1 MNKNLCVIQA
11 RMSSTRLPGK
21 VLKEINRK
29 PLLQYEIER
38 LRLAKKL
45 DQIVVATSASKESD
59 EIEKFCERIGV
70 PCFRGSEEDV
80 LNRYYECAKKYPGY
94 DAIVRV
100 TGDCPLIDPRVVD
113 EVVNLFEE
121 GGYDYASNVL
131 EETFPDG
138 MDVEVLKRDALKTS
152 QQEAKMQSEREHVT
166 LYVRGQEKFKKGNLC
181 APRDYSAF
189 RLTVDN
195 PEDFAVAK
203 FLIESLPP
211 TMSYLDCVE
220 LLAAHPEIKKL
231 NMNIKRNEGLA
242 KSLKEDRLFKSTYSQ
257 PHPHPLRFRRG
268 RKGEVRDK
276 K

>member
-1 MNKNLCVIQA
+1 MNKTLCIIQA

-21 VLKEINRK
+21 VLKEINGK

-38 LRLAKKL
+38 LRLAKKI
-45 DQIVVATSASKESD
+45 DKIVVATSVAAESD
-59 EIEKFCERIGV
+59 QIAEFCGRIGV

-80 LNRYYECAKKYPGY
+80 LSRYSECAKEYPDY
-94 DAIVRV
+94 DVIIRV

-131 EETFPDG
+131 EGTFPDG

-166 LYVRGQEKFKKGNLC
+166 LYVRGQEKFKKGNLR

-220 LLAAHPEIKKL
+220 LLEAHPEIKKL

-242 KSLKEDRLFKSTYSQ
+242 KSLKEDRLFKSTSSQ
-257 PHPHPLRFRRG
+257 PPPPPLRFRRG
-268 RKGEVRDK
+268 RKGDVRDK

>member
-1 MNKNLCVIQA
+1 MNKTLCIIQA

-138 MDVEVLKRDALKTS
+138 MDVEVFKRTALATS
-152 QQEAKMQSEREHVT
+152 QEEAKMQSGREHVT
-166 LYVRGQEKFKKGNLC
+166 LYIRNKEKFKKGNLR
-181 APRDYSAF
+181 APQDYSSF
-189 RLTVDN
+189 RMTVDN
-195 PEDFAVAK
+195 PEDFEVAK
-203 FLIESLPP
+203 FLIERTSQGD
-211 TMSYLDCVE
+211 SYLKFVE
-220 LLAAHPEIKKL
+220 LLRENPRVREKNAKV
-231 NMNIKRNEGLA
+231 KRNEGLQ
-242 KSLKEDRLFKSTYSQ
+242 KSLREDRKIKT
-257 PHPHPLRFRRG
+257 
-268 RKGEVRDK
+268 
-276 K
+276 